1 MLAAS
6 LFASSSEYS
15 LIAPQNKKKDPN
27 SKDPNSKDPNSKDP
41 HSKDPNSKDPHSKD
55 PHSKDPHSKVPQPLA
70 LCASCTSDGTGRQEG
85 L

>member
-27 SKDPNSKDPNSKDP
+27 SKDPNSKDPHSKDP
-41 HSKDPNSKDPHSKD
+41 HSKVPNSKD